1 MLPDPNDRPVRP
13 PKRGT
18 MLPLR
23 FFAVGFATVA
33 LTVFGGLIGYTYF
46 SRTGGGDG
54 PVPVIKADTRPM
66 KMAPEKPGGMDVPHQ
81 DKEIYARIDRQAPQ
95 PQGQGAPRVERL
107 LPPPESP
114 MPRPRPPEA
123 PAPLAPEIPAAPNLE
138 PPPNAVEVTQPPP
151 PAPPR
156 PGPAPAPAPT
166 KQAAPAPAPAPQQQ
180 AAAPRAA
187 TPAPQPPASTA
198 PAAGGVRYR
207 IQLAALRTSE
217 DATRE
222 WEKMRR
228 AHMDVLGPLTLSVVR
243 ADLGDR
249 GTFYRIQAGP
259 VADEGA
265 ARDLCRRLA
274 EKKVGCI
281 VVRP

>member
-1 MLPDPNDRPVRP
+1 MLPDPNDRPARPVRKSP
-13 PKRGT
+13 
-18 MLPLR
+18 LPLR

-33 LTVFGGLIGYTYF
+33 LTVFFGLIGYTYF
-46 SRTGGGDG
+46 TRGGGGDG
-54 PVPVIKADTRPM
+54 PVPLIKADPRPM
-66 KMAPEKPGGMDVPHQ
+66 KIAPEKPGGMDVPHQ
-81 DKEIYARIDRQAPQ
+81 DKEIYARLNREAPQ
-95 PQGQGAPRVERL
+95 AQGTRIERL

-114 MPRPRPPEA
+114 LPRPRPPEA
-123 PAPLAPEIPAAPNLE
+123 PAPLAPDIPPAPVVE
-138 PPPNAVEVTQPPP
+138 PPPNAIEVTQPPP

-156 PGPAPAPAPT
+156 PTEPAKPTST
-166 KQAAPAPAPAPQQQ
+166 KQAAPAPAPQQQ
-180 AAAPRAA
+180 AAVPRAA
-187 TPAPQPPASTA
+187 NPAQATA
-198 PAAGGVRYR
+198 PSAGGGSRYR

-222 WEKMRR
+222 WEKLRR
-228 AHMDVLGPLTLSVVR
+228 AHMDVLGPLTLNVVR

-259 VADEGA
+259 VADEQA
-265 ARDLCRRLA
+265 AKELCRRLA

>member
-66 KMAPEKPGGMDVPHQ
+66 KIAPEKPGGMDVPHQ
-81 DKEIYARIDRQAPQ
+81 DKEIYARIDRNAP
-95 PQGQGAPRVERL
+95 PGKGAAVERL

-114 MPRPRPPEA
+114 LPRPRPPE
-123 PAPLAPEIPAAPNLE
+123 PAPLAPEIPAAPALE

-156 PGPAPAPAPT
+156 PAPAPT
-166 KQAAPAPAPAPQQQ
+166 KQAAPAPAPAPAPQQQ

-187 TPAPQPPASTA
+187 APAPQPQPAPSAA
-198 PAAGGVRYR
+198 PAAGGARYR

-259 VADEGA
+259 VSDESA

-274 EKKVGCI
+274 EKKLGCI